1 MGIIEQKFREES
13 EYGKILSNIRECLY
27 SQRRFPSI
35 LTGLCEGGRNAF
47 LATLACEK
55 ITKSPMLIITPD
67 EKISNRVN
75 SSLRAMGLRSKVYPV
90 RDPVFYD
97 IVSSHDIEF
106 ERISTLNSMLEN
118 ELDCVV
124 TTPDAAI
131 QYTIPMVK
139 LQQCNLTLKRGQE
152 YRVEDLAKFLDASG
166 YFRCSLV
173 DGKGQ
178 FSIRGGIVDIFP
190 PQLEH
195 PVRIEYFGDEIDS
208 IFSFDIISQ
217 RRKDEIEKV
226 SLTCAREILI
236 DKDTRTELSSLL
248 KKHLKKVQSELTAE
262 TIRHEIAVLDSGLEP
277 QFLDKYISYIY
288 PEACS
293 LIDWFYSDTVV
304 ILVEHKSC
312 MERLDSSEAHLI
324 ETTKELILQGAMLP
338 KFALF
343 SQEKSDLESFIYRNP
358 SVFVDSFL
366 SKSDFKLSGLFNIE
380 ARKTGSFSGNYEMVC
395 EDVRSY
401 LRAGDAVLILC
412 ENDVEAT
419 NLSNLLSD
427 SDIKCG
433 VTKNYFDLK
442 EIPFGFV
449 SITTLDYSGFELPK
463 TRFACIS
470 LCDDIQLKKK
480 MSHRKTPSKVKS
492 SAKEKIMSYADLE
505 VGDYIVHESHGI
517 GKYLGIENIK
527 TIDGT
532 RKDHI
537 KIQYAGTSVLF
548 IPCEQVDM
556 ISKYIGAGADT
567 DALKLS
573 SFGTHEWDRTK
584 SRVKGELKDMAKEL
598 IALYAERMR
607 RPGIKYP
614 KDDALQ
620 EEFESTF
627 EYDETDAQLI
637 ASEEIKKDMERPV
650 PMDRLLCGD
659 VGFGKTEVALR
670 AAFKAVSA
678 GKQVA
683 ILAPTTILANQHYQ
697 TIITRM
703 RSFPVQVA
711 LLSRFK
717 TNKELEVS
725 LRAIKRGA
733 IDIVVGTHRLL
744 SKDVEFKDLGLI
756 IIDEEQR
763 FGVAHKEKLKQIAK
777 NVDVLTMTATPI
789 PRTLNMAMNSIRD
802 MSVLDE
808 APSDRV
814 PVQTYV
820 LEHDDTIID
829 EAIRRELRRGGQVFY
844 LYNDIETMP
853 RVVNRLRTVFSDKNV
868 EFAHG
873 QMEKDRL
880 AEIWQDLVNGDI
892 DILVCTTIIET
903 GVDIPNAN
911 TLIIENADRMGLSQ
925 LHQIRG
931 RVGRSSRRAYAYFIY
946 RKGKSL
952 SEVATKRLQAIRDFT
967 EFGSGFKIALRDLEI
982 RGAGEVL
989 GAHQH
994 GHMQSVGYDMYVKI
1008 LNEAV
1013 LEEQGVK
1020 IPEKT
1025 DCVVK
1030 ISMDAYI
1037 PQTYIESDNQ
1047 RIDMYKKISSVMTE
1061 EDVDDVASELLDR
1074 YGDIPSSVETL
1085 LNIALIRSMGCRAN
1099 IERIEQNRDQVIIKP
1114 KEMNIRLWA
1123 EVSAS
1128 FRNRMTIVPSS
1139 QPIIRCKP
1147 APGEPI
1153 FKFVQKVLTIYMK
1166 LLEQNV

>member
-1 MGIIEQKFREES
+1 MGIIEKKFREES
-13 EYGKILSNIRECLY
+13 EYGKILSNIRECIF
-27 SQRRFPSI
+27 SQRKFPSI
-35 LTGLCEGGRNAF
+35 LTGLCEGGRTAF
-47 LATLACEK
+47 LATLASEK
-55 ITKSPMLIITPD
+55 ITKSPMLIISPD
-67 EKISNRVN
+67 EKVSNRIN
-75 SSLRAMGLRSKVYPV
+75 SSLNSIGLRSKIYPV

-97 IVSSHDIEF
+97 IVSSHDIEY
-106 ERISTLNSMLEN
+106 ERISTLNSLLEN

-124 TTPDAAI
+124 TTPDAAL
-131 QYTIPMVK
+131 QYTIPMTK
-139 LQQCNLTLKRGQE
+139 LLSNNITIKTGQE
-152 YRVEDLAKFLDASG
+152 FAVDKLAKILDSSG
-166 YFRCSLV
+166 YIRCSLV

-178 FSIRGGIVDIFP
+178 FSIRGGIVDVFP
-190 PQLEH
+190 PQFDS
-195 PVRIEYFGDEIDS
+195 PIRIEYFGDEIDS
-208 IFSFDIISQ
+208 IFYFDIISQ
-217 RRKDEIEKV
+217 RRKEKTDKASITV
-226 SLTCAREILI
+226 SREILI
-236 DKDTRTELSSLL
+236 DKQTRIDLAALL
-248 KKHLKKVQSELTAE
+248 KKHIKKGCSEAVEENLK
-262 TIRHEIAVLDSGLEP
+262 HEIAVLESGLEP
-277 QFLDKYISYIY
+277 QFLDKYITYIY
-288 PEACS
+288 PEQCS
-293 LIDWFYSDTVV
+293 LLDWFVDDTIVTV
-304 ILVEHKSC
+304 IEHKAC
-312 MERLDSSEAHLI
+312 LDRLKAAETHLI
-324 ETTKELILQGAMLP
+324 ETTKELILEGAMLS
-338 KFALF
+338 KYSGF
-343 SQEKSDLESFIYRNP
+343 SQQSDDFDSFIYRNP
-358 SVFVDSFL
+358 TVFIDSFL
-366 SKSDFKLSGLFNIE
+366 NKTDFKLSGLFNIE
-380 ARKTGSFSGNYEMVC
+380 SRKTGSFSGNYLMVC
-395 EDVRSY
+395 DDVKSY

-419 NLSNLLSD
+419 NLSELLSN
-427 SDIKCG
+427 SDIKCN
-433 VTKNYFDLK
+433 VTKNYKDLT
-442 EIPFGFV
+442 EIPKGFV
-449 SITTLDYSGFELPK
+449 SITSLNFNGFELPK
-463 TRFACIS
+463 TKFACIS
-470 LCDDIQLKKK
+470 LNDEIQLKKK
-480 MSHRKTPSKVKS
+480 ISHRKTASKTRD
-492 SAKEKIMSYADLE
+492 SAKEKILSYADLE
-505 VGDYIVHESHGI
+505 VGDYVVHETHGI

-537 KIQYAGTSVLF
+537 KIQYAGTAVLF
-548 IPCEQVDM
+548 VPCEQVNM

-567 DALKLS
+567 DSLKLS
-573 SFGTHEWDRTK
+573 SFNTREWDRTK
-584 SRVKGELKDMAKEL
+584 SRVKNELKDMAKEL

-614 KDDALQ
+614 KDDAIQ

-637 ASEEIKKDMERPV
+637 ASEEIKRDMERPV

-670 AAFKAVSA
+670 AAFKAVTA

-683 ILAPTTILANQHYQ
+683 LLAPTTILANQHYQ
-697 TIITRM
+697 TIVSRM

-717 TNKELEVS
+717 TNKELEIS
-725 LRAIKRGA
+725 LRAIKRGS

-744 SKDVEFKDLGLI
+744 SNDVEFKDLGLI
-756 IIDEEQR
+756 IVDEEQR
-763 FGVAHKEKLKQIAK
+763 FGVAHKEKLKQMAK

-820 LEHDDTIID
+820 LEHDDIIID
-829 EAIRRELRRGGQVFY
+829 EAIRRELRRSGQVFY

-853 RVVNRLRTVFSDKNV
+853 RVVSRLRASFPDKNV

-873 QMEKDRL
+873 QMDKDRL

-931 RVGRSSRRAYAYFIY
+931 RVGRSSRRAYAYFTY
-946 RKGKSL
+946 RKGKVL
-952 SEVATKRLQAIRDFT
+952 SEIATKRLQAIRDFT
-967 EFGSGFKIALRDLEI
+967 EFGSGFKVALRDLEI

-994 GHMQSVGYDMYVKI
+994 GHMQSIGYDMYVKI

-1025 DCVVK
+1025 DCV
-1030 ISMDAYI
+1030 ISFSKDAFI
-1037 PQTYIESDNQ
+1037 PTTYIESDNQ
-1047 RIDMYKKISSVMTE
+1047 RIDMYKKISSVMSE
-1061 EDVDDVASELLDR
+1061 EDVDDIASELLDR
-1074 YGDIPSSVETL
+1074 YGDIPISVENL
-1085 LNIALIRSMGCRAN
+1085 LNIALVRSIACRAN
-1099 IERIEQNRDQVIIKP
+1099 IEKIEQIREQIIIKP
-1114 KEMNIRLWA
+1114 KELNIRLWA

-1128 FRNRMTIVPSS
+1128 FRNRMTIVPGSIP
-1139 QPIIRCKP
+1139 QIRCKP
-1147 APGEPI
+1147 AAGEPI
-1153 FKFVQKVLTIYMK
+1153 FQFVQKVLTIYLK
-1166 LLEQNV
+1166 LLNTNG

>member
-1 MGIIEQKFREES
+1 MGIIEQKLREES
-13 EYGKILSNIRECLY
+13 EYGKILTNIRECFY
-27 SQRRFPSI
+27 SQKKLPSI

-47 LATLACEK
+47 LASLACEK
-55 ITKSPMLIITPD
+55 ITKSPMLIITSD
-67 EKISNRVN
+67 EKTSNRIN
-75 SSLRAMGLRSKVYPV
+75 SSLLALGIRSKVFPV

-97 IVSSHDIEF
+97 IVSSHDIEY
-106 ERISTLNSMLEN
+106 ERLSTLVSLLEN
-118 ELDCVV
+118 ELDCVI
-124 TTPDAAI
+124 TTPDAAL

-139 LQQCNLTLKRGQE
+139 LQQHNITLTKGEEYPIDKLLK
-152 YRVEDLAKFLDASG
+152 VLNSSG
-166 YFRCSLV
+166 YIRCTLV

-178 FSIRGGIVDIFP
+178 FSVRGGIVDVYP
-190 PQLEH
+190 PQLEK

-208 IFSFDIISQ
+208 ISTFDVMTQ

-226 SLTCAREILI
+226 NITCAREILI
-236 DKDTRTELSSLL
+236 DQQTRTELASLL
-248 KKHLKKVQSELTAE
+248 KKHLKKGLSPNVEE
-262 TIRHEIAVLDSGLEP
+262 TIRHEIGVLESGIEP

-288 PEACS
+288 PQACS
-293 LIDWFYSDTVV
+293 LLDWFIDESVV
-304 ILVEHKSC
+304 CVIEHKSC
-312 MERLDSSEAHLI
+312 IDRLDSSLAHTM
-324 ETTKELILQGAMLP
+324 ETTKELILEGAMLA
-338 KFALF
+338 KYSLY
-343 SQEKSDLESFIYRNP
+343 SQDESDFESFIYRNP
-358 SVFVDSFL
+358 TIFIDSFL
-366 SKSDFKLSGLFNIE
+366 SKSDYKLSGLFSIE
-380 ARKTGSFSGNYEMVC
+380 ARKTGSFSGNYEMVF
-395 EDVRSY
+395 EDVKSY
-401 LRAGDAVLILC
+401 LRAREAVLILC
-412 ENDVEAT
+412 ENNVEAT
-419 NLSNLLSD
+419 NLSNLLRD
-427 SDIKCG
+427 AEIKNS
-433 VTKNYFDLK
+433 VVKSYFDLK
-442 EIPFGFV
+442 EVPLGYV
-449 SITTLDYSGFELPK
+449 YITTLDFGGFELPK

-470 LCDDIQLKKK
+470 LCDDITLKKK
-480 MSHRKTPSKVKS
+480 MSNRKASSKTKI
-492 SAKEKIMSYADLE
+492 SAKEKILSYADLE
-505 VGDYIVHESHGI
+505 VGDYVVHEAHGI
-517 GKYLGIENIK
+517 GKYMGIENIK

-567 DALKLS
+567 DSVKLS
-573 SFGTHEWDRTK
+573 GFGTKDWERTK
-584 SRVKGELKDMAKEL
+584 SRVKNDLKSMAKEL

-614 KDDALQ
+614 KDDAIQ

-627 EYDETDAQLI
+627 EYDETDAQLV
-637 ASEEIKKDMERPV
+637 AAEEIKHDMERPV

-670 AAFKAVSA
+670 AAFKAVTA

-697 TIITRM
+697 TILTRM

-733 IDIVVGTHRLL
+733 VDIVVGTHRLL
-744 SKDVEFKDLGLI
+744 SKDVEFKDLGLV

-763 FGVAHKEKLKQIAK
+763 FGVAHKEKLKQMAK

-820 LEHDDTIID
+820 LEHDDIIID

-844 LYNDIETMP
+844 LYNDIESMP
-853 RVVNRLRTVFSDKNV
+853 RVVNRLRNAFPDNSV

-873 QMEKDRL
+873 QMDKERL
-880 AEIWQDLVNGDI
+880 AEIWQDLVNGSI

-903 GVDIPNAN
+903 GVDVPNAN

-931 RVGRSSRRAYAYFIY
+931 RVGRSSRRAYAYFTF

-1013 LEEQGVK
+1013 LEEKGVK

-1025 DCVVK
+1025 DCV
-1030 ISMDAYI
+1030 ISMNKDSFI
-1037 PQTYIESDNQ
+1037 PTSYIESDNQ
-1047 RIDMYKKISSVMTE
+1047 RIDVYKKISSVTSE
-1061 EDVDDVASELLDR
+1061 EDVDDVAAELLDR
-1074 YGDIPSSVETL
+1074 YGDIPLPVENL
-1085 LNIALIRSMGCRAN
+1085 LNIALVRSMGCRSN
-1099 IERIEQNRDQVIIKP
+1099 IEKIEQNRDQIIIVP
-1114 KEMNIRLWA
+1114 KELNLRLWA

-1128 FRNRMTIVPSS
+1128 FRNRMSIVPTSK
-1139 QPIIRCKP
+1139 PLIRCKP
-1147 APGEPI
+1147 APGEPV
-1153 FKFVQKVLTIYMK
+1153 FKFVQKVLTIYLK
-1166 LLEQNV
+1166 LLNTNG